1 MILSCAIVR
10 AVEAFEGT
18 CLESSVMLFFRS
30 HMIGKFLLHGAY
42 YVFKSQDVAGLLKFS
57 DSTSFQPAPGDFQ
70 PQNILITGGAG
81 FIASHV
87 VLLLAKKY
95 PNIKIVNFDRL
106 DCEYPSDYI

>member
-57 DSTSFQPAPGDFQ
+57 DSSKMKENKSP
-70 PQNILITGGAG
+70 I
-81 FIASHV
+81 SC
-87 VLLLAKKY
+87 Y
-95 PNIKIVNFDRL
+95 
-106 DCEYPSDYI
+106 